1 MAMNERDIAL
11 ETVAKEKR
19 SYSGG
24 ILAKNS
30 ENSCTQ
36 ANLMILSLYARP

>member
-1 MAMNERDIAL
+1 MAMNERDIKMV
-11 ETVAKEKR
+11 TGAKEKR
-19 SYSGG
+19 SSSGG